1 MEDDDYDNDDDD
13 DEYITFISANKWC
26 HLHKWL
32 YDYNII
38 LEQ

>member
-13 DEYITFISANKWC
+13 DEYITFISAIKWC
-26 HLHKWL
+26 HLHKLL
-32 YDYNII
+32 YDYNIS

>member
-13 DEYITFISANKWC
+13 DEYITFISAIKWC
-26 HLHKWL
+26 HLHKGL
-32 YDYNII
+32 YDYNIF